1 MDEED
6 DGMTSG
12 EKIKHLRKA
21 KKVTQTDLAMRIGKT
36 KSSIQKYEAGTTN
49 MPMDV
54 LYQIARLFDV
64 PVEDLLPDEAE
75 SKSVEMRKPA
85 AGHESAAENFKKV
98 LRQHIIECI
107 EGLDDREP
115 LLKIASEVEKIIREW
130 DE

>member
-75 SKSVEMRKPA
+75 SKSVEMSKPA

-107 EGLDDREP
+107 EGMDDREP